1 MEPTDLHDRLHRLA
15 DRTAPPAQPG
25 LADTVVAR
33 HRTQRR
39 QALTL
44 TAVAAAVAAVVV
56 ATPLVFDGQPAA
68 PVSAAGP
75 AAATAGAPAAARV
88 DVLSGP
94 TRGALAQDTAFVDGV
109 RRLTWTEADDP
120 NAPTAQVDPPL
131 DSRHV
136 VWVDDVAGARWA
148 LVAGQDPEHDDG
160 RLATAWF
167 TGPAGADAAELQP
180 ASLLSGIDASTPVA
194 LSDAGT
200 GALVVVAAPGDD
212 ISLSRRPEVAADG
225 AVDRSF
231 EPVDVSDGVAALV
244 LPPAAGTYDEALRYR
259 VTRDGTAVTTAMPAA
274 SRSVGVSA
282 ADDVPLTWLRSEPGD
297 RDPVLTGGID
307 HVLEITGLPPEDLE
321 FTVIWAGE
329 VPASTAETAEVHL
342 LGATLPS
349 GAVHLEALLAAE
361 SDDGVVASTWCAS
374 DLREAGAPLAEQLF
388 VLHCSAPFLQGTE
401 PVESLVLVGPPV
413 ADSARVLDDSGALVT
428 EVPLVD
434 GVAVV
439 PPPADLGS
447 VEFRSRGRSLGSAGA
462 LGFDG
467 LESIA
472 ATPAGGN

>member
-15 DRTAPPAQPG
+15 ERTAPPPRHD
-25 LADTVVAR
+25 LAGAVVTR
-33 HRTQRR
+33 RRTQRR
-39 QALTL
+39 QALAL
-44 TAVAAAVAAVVV
+44 TAVAAVVAGVVV
-56 ATPLVFDGQPAA
+56 GVPSLLSPAERASVTTPVVAELPVPAEA
-68 PVSAAGP
+68 
-75 AAATAGAPAAARV
+75 

-94 TRGALAQDTAFVDGV
+94 TRGALAEDADLVEGV

-148 LVAGQDPEHDDG
+148 LVAAQDPEHDVG
-160 RLATAWF
+160 RVATAWF

-180 ASLLSGIDASTPVA
+180 ASLLSGIDASSPVA

-259 VTRDGTAVTTAMPAA
+259 VTRDGTAVTTAMPAT

-282 ADDVPLTWLRSEPGD
+282 AYDVPLTWLRGEPGD

-307 HVLEITGLPPEDLE
+307 HVLEITGLSLEDLE
-321 FTVIWAGE
+321 FTVIWSGE

-361 SDDGVVASTWCAS
+361 SADGVVASTWCAS
-374 DLREAGAPLAEQLF
+374 DLREAGVPLAEQLF

-413 ADSARVLDDSGALVT
+413 ADTARVLDGSGALVA

-447 VEFRSRGRSLGSAGA
+447 VEFRSGGRSLGSAGA

-467 LESIA
+467 LEDIA